1 MHQDYSFCNSSESK
15 YKDQLLRAASS
26 NEEDIPRNLEFI
38 IRESISQS
46 VYLTATLG
54 VAGVILAVCIIFA
67 IIYLKWL
74 EWTAVQTRK
83 LENEN
88 GTMRAN
94 CHNHNNNSSS
104 PFDSSIYNLCFFL
117 FQVKDYTNR
126 VDINLEEACIKPPD
140 QIEKS
145 TNRYSATFWVV
156 SLFYGIP
163 VIQFVLLYQRVLLK
177 TGNEDLCYFNFKCLH
192 SLGQLTAF
200 NHIFSNIAYVLLGFL
215 FLFIVF
221 ISKGRRK
228 RRPELANK
236 GLFTHYGIFYA
247 MGSALVMEG
256 LMSSFYH
263 VCPTHLNFQFDTCFM
278 YVTAMLC
285 LVKIYQSRHPD
296 SNAGA

>member
-1 MHQDYSFCNSSESK
+1 MFVMHQDYSFCNSSESK
-15 YKDQLLRAASS
+15 WKDQLLRAASF
-26 NEEDIPRNLEFI
+26 DQDDTPRHLELV

-54 VAGVILAVCIIFA
+54 VAAFLLAVCIIFA
-67 IIYLKWL
+67 FVYLKWL
-74 EWTAVQTRK
+74 EWTAAQARK
-83 LENEN
+83 AEQEN
-88 GTMRAN
+88 GSIRETSHE
-94 CHNHNNNSSS
+94 HNS
-104 PFDSSIYNLCFFL
+104 PFDSSIYNLCFVL
-117 FQVKDYTNR
+117 FRVKDHTNR
-126 VDINLEEACIKPPD
+126 LDINLEEACTKPPD

-200 NHIFSNIAYVLLGFL
+200 NHIFSNIAYVLLGLL

-221 ISKGRRK
+221 ISKGRRNH
-228 RRPELANK
+228 RPELANK